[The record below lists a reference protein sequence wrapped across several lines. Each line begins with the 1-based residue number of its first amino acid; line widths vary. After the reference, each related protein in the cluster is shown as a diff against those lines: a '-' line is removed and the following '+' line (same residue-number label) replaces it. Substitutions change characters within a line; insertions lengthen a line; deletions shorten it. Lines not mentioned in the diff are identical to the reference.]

1 MSQAALGTA
10 VLGLEPA
17 EFWLLSGVMAAG
29 AVFLLHLGTRC
40 FWRLRTV
47 TDTPTARIQ
56 SASQGYLELAGTA
69 RPHRGLTAGPLTG
82 KPCIWYRYSVEER
95 KRRGKNEHWV
105 QIEAGDCPTPFS
117 LDDGTGN
124 CVVEPA
130 RAYLKLHR
138 RDRWRGPHRSPRNR
152 ERGWLF
158 SSDRFRFT
166 EERIEDGDPI
176 YLLGHFETPRR
187 GPEELERLRR
197 ALLRVWKQ
205 DPVQSARF
213 DRDGD
218 GVVSPEEWDLVRA
231 EAATLAERA
240 ESAQA
245 SKPVTARVRDTG
257 DARQPFVISTYS
269 EEDLVSGLRW
279 QAFGATAGALV
290 LGVAA
295 TVMLLTRLGLVP

>member
-1 MSQAALGTA
+1 M
-10 VLGLEPA
+10 
-17 EFWLLSGVMAAG
+17 EFWLLSGAMAAG
-29 AVFLLHLGTRC
+29 AAFLLHLSTRF

-56 SASQGYLELAGTA
+56 SASQGYLELTGTA

-82 KPCIWYRYSVEER
+82 TPCIWYRYSVEER
-95 KRRGKNEHWV
+95 KRRGKSEHWV
-105 QIEAGDCPTPFS
+105 RIEGGDCPTPFA
-117 LDDGTGN
+117 LDDGSGH
-124 CVVEPA
+124 CIVEPT
-130 RAYLKLHR
+130 RAHLKLHR
-138 RDRWRGPHRSPRNR
+138 RDRWRGPQRSPRNR

-176 YLLGHFETPRR
+176 YLLGYFETPRR
-187 GPEELERLRR
+187 GPEERERLQR

-205 DPVQSARF
+205 DPARAARF

-218 GVVSPEEWDLVRA
+218 GSVSPEEWELVRN

-240 ESAQA
+240 ESDQA
-245 SKPVTARVRDTG
+245 SKLATPRVRDTG
-257 DARQPFVISTYS
+257 DARQPFVISTYT
-269 EEDLVSGLRW
+269 EEDLASGLRW
-279 QAFGATAGALV
+279 QAFGATAAALV

-295 TVMLLTRLGLVP
+295 TLMLLARLGLGQ